1 MIIFK
6 HWAHF
11 VQRASAVIVRQD
23 PKHTGFGT
31 DSIGAQRQF
40 PVALAD
46 EKSAA
51 GPGNPD
57 LSLVLDFH
65 EYCAGHAKLADQMKM
80 PVQQPITVA
89 LPNNQNVRTHY
100 FLSLA
105 HHVVIFFRIR
115 TGTDTGASV
124 ARLPEPGLLAQY
136 QYRYMTMGQYL
147 LRLASHQ

>member
-1 MIIFK
+1 MKKRLLRYSVSPAAWRHVNLIGKFEFTAEAPQVDIDALAARHAESLVEGHDK
-6 HWAHF
+6 
-11 VQRASAVIVRQD
+11 RASAVIVRQD

-65 EYCAGHAKLADQMKM
+65 EYCAGHAKFADQMKM

-100 FLSLA
+100 FSSLA
-105 HHVVIFFRIR
+105 HHVVIFS
-115 TGTDTGASV
+115 G
-124 ARLPEPGLLAQY
+124 
-136 QYRYMTMGQYL
+136 
-147 LRLASHQ
+147 